1 MKARS
6 AGIPGGA
13 GASAS
18 APASPIYDEIDYIA
32 MPDVP
37 YELDRHSLV
46 MMQKLERGLRYMLD
60 NLLKHDMTMGEVAE
74 YADYSPSYF
83 KTAFARHFEMP
94 FARFLM
100 RLRMRQAARD
110 IRSQHFPKGIPR
122 RYGFANSA
130 SFSKAFSREIGISP
144 RQFYKGNYD
153 IPDMPMRKR
162 LNGVPIAL
170 EYTVERAF
178 TMRGALAPPPQ
189 GIQSFLMDSLALPYT
204 GEYPQFNDIL
214 REECE
219 VKAPPATAATPATA
233 AALVASTVPA
243 PPTAPTTSY
252 DGHIAR
258 ESTMLAAPAKH
269 ATSAASETLAGLAT
283 SAASETSTA
292 FAPLASHAS
301 PAPPAAS
308 AIPTTPAMPAP
319 PAVLAMPALPGD
331 YVGVWNYH
339 PETGL
344 NYEFG
349 PVEERHD
356 CISVLSPALAAES
369 GKQRVIVQ
377 GGRYAVF
384 SYPRPRSDGDI
395 PLMQRMLSRFVFQEW
410 IPMNGKVANTMGFT
424 FERFTPSRVYL
435 YLPIVSGMDNG
446 EKLRETRWG
455 LASWARHID
464 ELIGNGIDLSTE
476 ALASLEGYSEQNY
489 IDVFSMYYGLT
500 PLAYVRRR
508 RLYLAGEEIRAAN
521 RAAGYADEC
530 ILPGET
536 SEFALNGAFETGWGG
551 GRLPGW
557 TAFCPSTIL
566 RRSNS
571 TAACTRRSS
580 ALTLAPLLPTPP
592 ELMRAAMSD
601 PLASTPDLMSGLTSA
616 LTSAPLPPTPTL
628 LQELMQSK
636 TPAPPPE
643 LALLSVLL
651 PMLLLPAPL
660 LPMLPQST
668 MSAPLPL
675 PTLALLLSSPELMR
689 KAVSAPLPSGPTP
702 TLPGLTPKTSSMSVL
717 MPGLPRMSFR
727 RARRSTWRPTTHPT
741 RTGWPAKP
749 AGCERSK
756 SWAIPWKSPMTA
768 SCHTT

>member
-18 APASPIYDEIDYIA
+18 ASASPIYDEIDYIA

-74 YADYSPSYF
+74 HADYSPSYF

-153 IPDMPMRKR
+153 IPDMPMRKW

-178 TMRGALAPPPQ
+178 TMCGALAPPPQ

-214 REECE
+214 REERE
-219 VKAPPATAATPATA
+219 VKAPPATAATPIVSATSETPA
-233 AALVASTVPA
+233 PLIALVARAT
-243 PPTAPTTSY
+243 PT
-252 DGHIAR
+252 
-258 ESTMLAAPAKH
+258 
-269 ATSAASETLAGLAT
+269 
-283 SAASETSTA
+283 
-292 FAPLASHAS
+292 PLA
-301 PAPPAAS
+301 P
-308 AIPTTPAMPAP
+308 
-319 PAVLAMPALPGD
+319 PGD

-344 NYEFG
+344 NYVFG

-384 SYPRPRSDGDI
+384 SYPRPASDDDI

-424 FERFTPSRVYL
+424 FERFTASRVYL
-435 YLPIVSGMDNG
+435 YLPIVSGMDNS

-455 LASWARHID
+455 LAGWARHID

-476 ALASLEGYSEQNY
+476 ALASLESYSEQNY

-536 SEFALNGAFETGWGG
+536 SEFALNGAFETG
-551 GRLPGW
+551 
-557 TAFCPSTIL
+557 
-566 RRSNS
+566 
-571 TAACTRRSS
+571 
-580 ALTLAPLLPTPP
+580 
-592 ELMRAAMSD
+592 
-601 PLASTPDLMSGLTSA
+601 SGET
-616 LTSAPLPPTPTL
+616 
-628 LQELMQSK
+628 
-636 TPAPPPE
+636 
-643 LALLSVLL
+643 V
-651 PMLLLPAPL
+651 
-660 LPMLPQST
+660 
-668 MSAPLPL
+668 
-675 PTLALLLSSPELMR
+675 
-689 KAVSAPLPSGPTP
+689 
-702 TLPGLTPKTSSMSVL
+702 
-717 MPGLPRMSFR
+717 
-727 RARRSTWRPTTHPT
+727 
-741 RTGWPAKP
+741 
-749 AGCERSK
+749 
-756 SWAIPWKSPMTA
+756 
-768 SCHTT
+768 